1 MKDIFKLILALPFLS
16 FQAGGSVVLGCMG
29 FIFYSIGIL
38 IFIGSCFYMLSTITG
53 ALQGNMDSIKYL
65 CFLVILSIITSV
77 SVDIY
82 WKFKKRNLPTKD

>member
-1 MKDIFKLILALPFLS
+1 MKDIFKLILALPLLS

-38 IFIGSCFYMLSTITG
+38 IFIGSCFLLVSQIAS
-53 ALQGNMDSIKYL
+53 ALQGNIDSIKYL
-65 CFLVILSIITSV
+65 CFLVILSIATSV

-82 WKFKKRNLPTKD
+82 WKFKKSNLTTKD